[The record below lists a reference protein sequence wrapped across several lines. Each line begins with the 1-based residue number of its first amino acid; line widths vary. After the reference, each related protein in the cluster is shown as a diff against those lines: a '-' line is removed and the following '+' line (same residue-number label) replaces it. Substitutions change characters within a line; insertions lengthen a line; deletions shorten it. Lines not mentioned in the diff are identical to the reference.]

1 MSVWGGSTGFGSLLA
16 ILGLEMVSSCSSS
29 ATRRKNCEA
38 HRWPLV
44 NFSSQLKH
52 SSYSRRLSNS
62 SGVSRFRG
70 SGGGFTGEGKRGRLG
85 VGEGTMGED
94 GEGRG
99 DIGGMWS

>member
-1 MSVWGGSTGFGSLLA
+1 M
-16 ILGLEMVSSCSSS
+16 
-29 ATRRKNCEA
+29 
-38 HRWPLV
+38 
-44 NFSSQLKH
+44 
-52 SSYSRRLSNS
+52 
-62 SGVSRFRG
+62 SRFRG